1 MECVGTFLF
10 YKKLQIYLIL
20 HIETKFDYYSQILL
34 TNNGIRPILRIVL
47 KIGVGTMIYKSS
59 KQRELVL
66 GYMKNVEGH
75 VSAEQIFHDLSTM
88 TSISL
93 ATVYRN
99 LNILVEM
106 NEIKKLAHPTYGYV
120 YDKTCNPHYHFHC
133 VKCNELS
140 DLDTSYLEEI
150 NQIAEK
156 CGLDVV
162 SHTILFT
169 GTCQKCQKKN

>member
-1 MECVGTFLF
+1 MV
-10 YKKLQIYLIL
+10 
-20 HIETKFDYYSQILL
+20 
-34 TNNGIRPILRIVL
+34 
-47 KIGVGTMIYKSS
+47 YKSS

-75 VSAEQIFHDLSTM
+75 VSAEQIFNDLNASM
-88 TSISL
+88 QISL

-140 DLDTSYLEEI
+140 DLDTGYLDQL
-150 NQIAEK
+150 NHLAEK
-156 CGLDVV
+156 NGFDVD

-169 GTCQKCQKKN
+169 GTCQKCQKRN